1 MADETDNLVLE
12 LLRAIRGDLA
22 DIKTDMHEFK
32 ERLGPVENQMAGH
45 YALYATLSS
54 RLDRIV
60 DDVKL
65 IKHRLELIDA

>member
-12 LLRAIRGDLA
+12 LLRAIRGDIA
-22 DIKTDMHEFK
+22 DIKTDMHEFR
-32 ERLGPVENQMAGH
+32 ERLGLVENQMAGH

-60 DDVKL
+60 DDVRL
-65 IKHRLELIDA
+65 IKRRLDLVEA

>member
-1 MADETDNLVLE
+1 MADQTDNLVLE
-12 LLRAIRGDLA
+12 LLRAIRGA
-22 DIKTDMHEFK
+22 IAEIKTYMHEFR
-32 ERLGPVENQMAGH
+32 ERLGLVENQMAGH